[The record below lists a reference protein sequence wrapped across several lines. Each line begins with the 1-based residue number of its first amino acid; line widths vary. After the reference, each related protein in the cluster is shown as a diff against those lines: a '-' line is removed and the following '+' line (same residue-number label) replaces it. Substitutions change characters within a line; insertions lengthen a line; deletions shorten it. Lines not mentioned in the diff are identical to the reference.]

1 MMRALALSLLGF
13 PAQADTVNCELVD
26 GMLLSFVIDRNQ
38 FVTAVSP
45 EEPIRRKVTVVRMG
59 DDTLPAEP
67 FLIGDMRGFHAEGAG
82 DSQIMFVVHKDG
94 TAQLTSRREGLA
106 IDGTCEVTP

>member
-26 GMLLSFVIDRNQ
+26 GMPLSFVIDRNQ

-67 FLIGDMRGFHAEGAG
+67 FLIGDMRGFTPRARA
-82 DSQIMFVVHKDG
+82 
-94 TAQLTSRREGLA
+94 TARSCLSCTRMARHS
-106 IDGTCEVTP
+106 